1 MSKYLKIPLAILL
14 MFLMIANVSAD
25 DSSWWNKSKK
35 FMNDVWEDTTE
46 AISGKKATPDDNGEV
61 KEKDALFSQVWN
73 DITPTLEKVLR
84 LEKEHK
90 ALPQSAWI
98 FKDKEDNSAEI
109 NALLDEAVAILSI
122 SSTSQTREHIRLLEE
137 QIREM
142 KQTISEYRQ
151 AKISAPVRS
160 TWVKTVADYD
170 VKIKELKELIL
181 RNEKRIVEL
190 KLQFGQELSEK
201 GLVISQGQV
210 EVLLSSVVGDDII
223 QSSVVYE
230 NIKQIS
236 QQLMELTI
244 KSKEEIEISKRYYGM
259 YTILLKTLIHM
270 QETFISNIDD
280 KYLPKIAKIVD
291 EVEELNADTKY
302 LLRDKKDKNH
312 RKLLLANL
320 EAQKLTL
327 KTAALYKQHLI
338 TQRGKMVLAMQKSA
352 ADYQIADNT
361 YKTVRVSGELIN
373 LLRSSQKSFD
383 LLLNIQVPDLLVF
396 QNLQM
401 KQEFAILTK
410 KLAD

>member
-14 MFLMIANVSAD
+14 MFLMMANVSAD
-25 DSSWWNKSKK
+25 DSSWWNQSKK
-35 FMNDVWEDTTE
+35 FMTDVWEDTTE
-46 AISGKKATPDDNGEV
+46 AISGKKATPDGNGE
-61 KEKDALFSQVWN
+61 EKDTIFAQVWN

-84 LEKEHK
+84 LEKEHE

-98 FKDKEDNSAEI
+98 FKDKEDSNSEI

-160 TWVKTVADYD
+160 TWVKTVEDYE

-223 QSSVVYE
+223 QSSVVYD

-236 QQLMELTI
+236 QQLMDLTI
-244 KSKEEIEISKRYYGM
+244 SSKEEIEISKRYYGM
-259 YTILLKTLIHM
+259 YTVLLKTLIHM

-280 KYLPKIAKIVD
+280 KYLPKIATIVY

-302 LLRDKKDKNH
+302 LLRDKKDQNH

-320 EAQKLTL
+320 EAQNLTL

-338 TQRGKMVLAMQKSA
+338 AQRGKMVIAMQKSA
-352 ADYQIADNT
+352 ADFQIADNT

-401 KQEFAILTK
+401 KQEFAVLTK

>member
-1 MSKYLKIPLAILL
+1 MLL
-14 MFLMIANVSAD
+14 MFLMMANVSAD
-25 DSSWWNKSKK
+25 ESSWWNQSKK
-35 FMNDVWEDTTE
+35 FMTDVWEDTTE
-46 AISGKKATPDDNGEV
+46 AISGKKASSNGEAEV
-61 KEKDALFSQVWN
+61 KEKDTLFAQVWN
-73 DITPTLEKVLR
+73 EITPTLEKVLR

-98 FKDKEDNSAEI
+98 FKDKEDNSSEI

-122 SSTSQTREHIRLLEE
+122 SSTAQTREHIRLLEE

-160 TWVKTVADYD
+160 TWVKTVEDYD

-223 QSSVVYE
+223 QSSVVYD

-236 QQLMELTI
+236 QQLMDLTI
-244 KSKEEIEISKRYYGM
+244 SSKEEIEISKRYYGM

-302 LLRDKKDKNH
+302 LLRDNRDKNH

-320 EAQKLTL
+320 EAQNLTL

-338 TQRGKMVLAMQKSA
+338 TQRGKMVIAMQKSA